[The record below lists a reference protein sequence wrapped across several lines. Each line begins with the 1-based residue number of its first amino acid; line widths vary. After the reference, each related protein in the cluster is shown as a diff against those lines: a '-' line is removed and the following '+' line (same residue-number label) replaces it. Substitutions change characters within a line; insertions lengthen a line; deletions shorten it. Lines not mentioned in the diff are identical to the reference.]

1 MKKLLYGVA
10 GLVAVLVAAILV
22 VPMFVDANAFKGEI
36 AARVKEATG
45 RDLTID
51 GDIDVRFLVPAT
63 GVSVSGV
70 RFANLAGAVAA
81 DMVTLE
87 TLEVHVALLP
97 LLRGEI
103 QVESIHLVKPVI
115 ELEVLQDGRA
125 NWLLGD
131 AGDDGDD
138 GDGEPGSGGGGGAVK
153 IDDMVIEDGTLT
165 YRDAASGTLEFV
177 EHLDARL
184 SAGSLQGP
192 FAIQG
197 AAVVRNLP
205 ASFDVSIGRMVPGR
219 SIPLKLALEVGGG
232 VARLAFAGSL
242 SEASARAT
250 LEGTLKASGPDLRDL
265 VGRASATL
273 GGPLTLPS
281 LLAQGFEL
289 ETKVTAS
296 ATAANLNDINL
307 AFGEARATGA
317 VSASLVAPMR
327 IDATLTLNRLD
338 LDALLAAAAE
348 GTAPDPGDGPATAAP
363 GSAADAFA
371 LPDAIDASLALN
383 VDAVS
388 YLGGVIRQAQV
399 AVNLT
404 DGRLNLTRAGALLP
418 GGSDIQLV
426 GALAA
431 VDGQPVFDGAI
442 EVTSDNLR
450 GLLKWLD
457 IDLGQVPADRFRK
470 FSLSSSVRATPELAQ
485 VYEVDLRLDTSRL
498 TGAAAYAFRA
508 RPSFSADIV
517 LDRLNVDAYL
527 PATGAAEAKPNAA
540 GGEGASGAATPG
552 PLAAL
557 ELFDTNFKARVD
569 KLVVNELQVSGLA
582 VDLSLIGGVLTVR
595 RAAFADLAGARGAL
609 SGVARD
615 FRGTP
620 TFDVSVDLRA
630 GDLGQL
636 MRAASLTP
644 APEVAGLGAA
654 VVKGGVKGSLDD
666 LDLDLDIAV
675 AGGTVEL
682 KGGLKEG
689 MTAPRFDFLLD
700 GRHPDLVGLANGFG
714 AGLKRGQGADGPL
727 GIKGKVTGSFDAMK
741 LDLAIAA
748 AGARMKVAGDLAGGG
763 AGGAPR
769 FDLALDIA
777 HPSYVKLG
785 GAFGVPL
792 KPAPGAGDGPV
803 KVAGK
808 VAGTLEAMTMDLS
821 VSAAGAAVKLVG
833 SLAGASTTPRLDV
846 RLDASHPSLARLA
859 RTFDTGLKPA
869 GSAKD
874 GPVSVKGRVAGPLSL
889 LQLDLSVAA
898 AGATLKAAG
907 SLAAGSAETTRYKLD
922 IEARHADVSGFA
934 RTLGI
939 DYRPAAVNLGGLE
952 LRGHLTGGAG
962 SASLD
967 NLDGS
972 LGPVRLK
979 GILNVRW
986 DGARP
991 AISGVLNTSEI
1002 IVDLFLP
1009 VAASSQAGAA
1019 GTGGAPA
1026 AAGGGR
1032 ERWSREPIDVAW
1044 LSAFDANLKL
1054 ASRGIVFQGYEFREP
1069 KVTIKLSNGRLD
1081 IDPLTGRLFDG
1092 DVVLRTWVRQTS
1104 PPSIGVGLQIRNG
1117 DVFKALTRTAQIDT
1131 VSGRFGFDGRFQSA
1145 GRSQL
1150 EMISA
1155 LSGRGSFNVRDGFVK
1170 GFDLR
1175 ALSDRLGRLNSLID
1189 FAGLIDNS
1197 MRGGRTRLISVDGTY
1212 QAARG
1217 VIRTTD
1223 TRTVLDGGRGTTVGT
1238 VDLPRWQMNI
1248 ENRFRLTDHPEAPAF
1263 GVDLVGPL
1271 DAPRRN
1277 LKTGKLQQFIA
1288 ARIGG
1293 TVLRKTLGQDGV
1305 GGVLGGV
1312 LGTLGGGQPQQGGAQ
1327 QPAPQPQPAQQ
1338 PSSPVDELIKGL
1350 GGLLGGGN

>member
-10 GLVAVLVAAILV
+10 GLVALLVAAILI

-45 RDLTID
+45 RDLVIE
-51 GDIDVRFLVPAT
+51 GDIAVRFLVPAT

-70 RFANLAGAVAA
+70 RFANLPGAVAA

-87 TLEVHVALLP
+87 SLEVNVALLP

-103 QVESIHLVKPVI
+103 QVESIRLVEPVI
-115 ELEVLQDGRA
+115 ELEVLQDGRV
-125 NWLLGD
+125 NWNFGD
-131 AGDDGDD
+131 AGEGAGGD
-138 GDGEPGSGGGGGAVK
+138 GDGEPGSGGDGGAVR
-153 IDDMVIEDGTLT
+153 IDDMVIENGTLT
-165 YRDAASGTLEFV
+165 YRDARSGTLEFV

-192 FAIQG
+192 FTIQG

-205 ASFDVSIGRMVPGR
+205 ASFNVSIGRMVPGR
-219 SIPLKLALEVGGG
+219 SVPLKLTLEVGEGA
-232 VARLAFAGSL
+232 ARLGFTGSL
-242 SEASARAT
+242 SEVSAQGT
-250 LEGTLKASGPDLRDL
+250 LDGTLKASGPDLRDL
-265 VGRASATL
+265 VDRASAAL
-273 GGPLTLPS
+273 GGSLTLPS

-289 ETKVTAS
+289 ESTVTAS
-296 ATAANLNDINL
+296 ATAANLNDITL
-307 AFGEARATGA
+307 VFGEVRASGA
-317 VSASLVAPMR
+317 VSASLEAPIR

-338 LDALLAAAAE
+338 LDALLAAAE
-348 GTAPDPGDGPATAAP
+348 GTAPGRREDPATAASGP
-363 GSAADAFA
+363 AAGAFA
-371 LPDAIDASLALN
+371 LPGDIDASLALSI
-383 VDAVS
+383 DAVS
-388 YLGGVIRQAQV
+388 YRGGVIRQAQA
-399 AVNLT
+399 AVTLT
-404 DGRLNLTRAGALLP
+404 DGRLHLTRAGALLP

-457 IDLGQVPADRFRK
+457 IDLGQVPTDRFRK

-485 VYEVDLRLDTSRL
+485 AYEIDLRLDTSRL

-527 PATGAAEAKPNAA
+527 PPTGAAEAKPDTSA
-540 GGEGASGAATPG
+540 GEGASGAGAPG

-569 KLVVNELQVSGLA
+569 KLVVNELQVSGL
-582 VDLSLIGGVLTVR
+582 VIDLSLIGGVLTVR

-615 FRGTP
+615 FQTTP

-630 GDLGQL
+630 RDLGRL
-636 MRAASLTP
+636 MRAAGLTP
-644 APEVAGLGAA
+644 APEVASLGAA

-666 LDLDLDIAV
+666 LDLDLDIAA

-682 KGGLKEG
+682 KGGLKKG
-689 MTAPRFDFLLD
+689 MTEPRFDFLLD
-700 GRHPDLVGLANGFG
+700 ARHPDLVGLANGFG

-727 GIKGKVTGSFDAMK
+727 RVKGKVSGDMEAMK
-741 LDLAIAA
+741 LDLAVEA
-748 AGARMKVAGDLAGGG
+748 AGARMKVAGDLVAV
-763 AGGAPR
+763 ATAPR
-769 FDLALDIA
+769 FDLRLDIA

-792 KPAPGAGDGPV
+792 KPAPGTGDGPV
-803 KVAGK
+803 KVTGK

-821 VSAAGAAVKLVG
+821 ITAAGADLKIAG
-833 SLAGASTTPRLDV
+833 NLAGASTAPRLDV

-859 RTFDTGLKPA
+859 RTFDAGLRPTG
-869 GSAKD
+869 GAKD
-874 GPVSVKGRVAGPLSL
+874 GPVSVKGRIAGPLSL

-898 AGATLKAAG
+898 AGATVKVAG
-907 SLAAGSAETTRYKLD
+907 SLAAESVKAMRYNLD

-934 RTLGI
+934 RTIGV
-939 DYRPAAVNLGGLE
+939 DYRPAAVNLGGLA
-952 LRGHLTGGAG
+952 LRGHLAGGAG

-967 NLDGS
+967 NLDGN
-972 LGPVRLK
+972 LGPVNLK
-979 GILNVRW
+979 GVLNARW

-1009 VAASSQAGAA
+1009 RAAGRQAGAA
-1019 GTGGAPA
+1019 GATATAGGAP
-1026 AAGGGR
+1026 G
-1032 ERWSREPIDVAW
+1032 RWSREPIDITW
-1044 LSAFDANLKL
+1044 LRAFDADLKL

-1081 IDPLTGRLFDG
+1081 IDPLTGKLFDG
-1092 DVVLRTWVRQTS
+1092 DVILRTWVRQTS
-1104 PPSIGVGLQIRNG
+1104 PPSIGVGLKIKNG
-1117 DVFKALTRTAQIDT
+1117 DVFKALVRTAQIDT
-1131 VSGRFGFDGRFQSA
+1131 VSGRFVFDGRFQSA

-1238 VDLPRWQMNI
+1238 VDLPRWRMNI
-1248 ENRFRLTDHPEAPAF
+1248 ENRFRLTDHPKAPAF

-1271 DAPRRN
+1271 DAPRRD
-1277 LKTGKLQQFIA
+1277 LKTGQLQQFIA
-1288 ARIGG
+1288 ARVGG

-1312 LGTLGGGQPQQGGAQ
+1312 LGTLGGGQAQPSAPQPT
-1327 QPAPQPQPAQQ
+1327 QPAPTSQPAQQ
-1338 PSSPVDELIKGL
+1338 PSSPLDELIKGL
-1350 GGLLGGGN
+1350 GGILGGGN